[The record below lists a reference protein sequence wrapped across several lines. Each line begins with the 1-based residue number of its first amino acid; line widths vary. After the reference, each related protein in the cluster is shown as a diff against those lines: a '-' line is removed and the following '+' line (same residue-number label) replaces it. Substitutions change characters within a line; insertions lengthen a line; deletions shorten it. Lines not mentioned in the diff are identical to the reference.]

1 MIRKRVTMK
10 DIADKLHLSVN
21 AVSLALNDKTGVGEE
36 TRRLILN
43 TAEEMGYLDQ
53 SVKYTQNYSNK
64 NICVLLKNRFFRD
77 FRFYGRVLLGIE
89 EEAKKAGYDVFFSS
103 FEAEEVPICI
113 ENRKVAGIIAVG
125 KIGDSFLNR
134 LKEYRIPIVLA
145 DYNSLEEKVDCIM
158 SDNKLGSYK
167 MTSYLYE
174 KGFRK
179 IGYVGDL
186 SYSPSTR
193 ERFYGYQEAI
203 QNYLNR
209 TMPQETMA
217 YIEQYSILTKIEEY
231 VIHQNRDALYA
242 KFIEMPEKPEAFIC
256 SNDELAILLMKV
268 LQEHGYR
275 IPEDIAVVGFDDI
288 EPAKMVTPSL
298 TTVHVRRK
306 TMGQNATKRLL
317 YRIANPK
324 APIETIVMGVDIVER
339 DSATKQS

>member
-1 MIRKRVTMK
+1 MTRKRVTMK
-10 DIADKLHLSVN
+10 DIADRLNLSIN

-36 TRRLILN
+36 TKRLILN

-53 SVKYTQNYSNK
+53 SVKYMQNYSNK

-103 FEAEEVPICI
+103 FETEDIPTCVES
-113 ENRKVAGIIAVG
+113 RKVAGIIAVG
-125 KIGDSFLNR
+125 KIGDSFLRR
-134 LKEYRIPIVLA
+134 LKEYGVPIVLA
-145 DYNSLEEKVDCIM
+145 DYNSLEETVDCLM
-158 SDNKLGSYK
+158 SDNKLGSYR
-167 MTSYLYE
+167 MACYLYK

-203 QNYLNR
+203 QNCFGLGI
-209 TMPQETMA
+209 TSESIE
-217 YIEQYSILTKIEEY
+217 YIQKYSILTEIEDM
-231 VIHQNRDALYA
+231 VIHQNKENLYK
-242 KFIEMPEKPEAFIC
+242 KFMEIPEKPDALIC

-268 LQEHGYR
+268 LQEHGYMV
-275 IPEDIAVVGFDDI
+275 PEDVAIAGFDDI

-298 TTVHVRRK
+298 TTVHVKRK
-306 TMGQNATKRLL
+306 LMGQNVTKRLL

-324 APIETIVMGVDIVER
+324 APIEKVIMGVDIVER
-339 DSATKQS
+339 DSTAR

>member
-1 MIRKRVTMK
+1 MTRKRVTMK
-10 DIADKLHLSVN
+10 DIADRLNLSIN

-36 TRRLILN
+36 TKRLILN

-53 SVKYTQNYSNK
+53 SVKYMQNYSNK

-103 FEAEEVPICI
+103 FETEDIPTCVES
-113 ENRKVAGIIAVG
+113 RKVAGIIAVG
-125 KIGDSFLNR
+125 KIGDSFLRR
-134 LKEYRIPIVLA
+134 LKET
-145 DYNSLEEKVDCIM
+145 VDCLM
-158 SDNKLGSYK
+158 SDNKLGSYR
-167 MTSYLYE
+167 MASYLYK

-203 QNYLNR
+203 QNCFGLGI
-209 TMPQETMA
+209 TSESIE
-217 YIEQYSILTKIEEY
+217 YIQKYSILTEIEDM
-231 VIHQNRDALYA
+231 VIHQNKENLYK
-242 KFIEMPEKPEAFIC
+242 KFMEIPEKPDALIC

-268 LQEHGYR
+268 LQEHGYMV
-275 IPEDIAVVGFDDI
+275 PEDVAIAGFDDI

-298 TTVHVRRK
+298 TTVHVKRK
-306 TMGQNATKRLL
+306 LMGQNVTKRLL

-324 APIETIVMGVDIVER
+324 APIEKVIMGVDIVER
-339 DSATKQS
+339 GSTAK